1 MPCSAQENERERDTS
16 IASILVRHEILSLKI
31 FVEIHPWVSCWWLL
45 TSSFVANK
53 KLIVPHWFLLVED
66 LSGLKVLFLF
76 IFLVTIEGF
85 PCKIGDICELFDLSY
100 LFYSLDIAR
109 FACPFDC
116 VKREKIILFVLLKFV
131 SIFELLSSYLLIHLN
146 CFEITSLS

>member
-1 MPCSAQENERERDTS
+1 MSAQENESERDTS
-16 IASILVRHEILSLKI
+16 IASILVRHQILSLKI

-66 LSGLKVLFLF
+66 LSGLKLLFLF

-85 PCKIGDICELFDLSY
+85 PCKIGVLIFVNCLIY
-100 LFYSLDIAR
+100 LTYFIHL
-109 FACPFDC
+109 
-116 VKREKIILFVLLKFV
+116 ILLGLHA
-131 SIFELLSSYLLIHLN
+131 LLIV
-146 CFEITSLS
+146 